1 MLELDKQFRKKEKEI
16 ESHVENRMGSYFSSN
31 CSKALRSRRDRLR
44 DSYDLR
50 FQNPRSTQR
59 AINTWKSKVAMPLAR
74 EAMLA
79 RRAIT
84 LANFKAEPLITL
96 TPQGDTPFENA
107 RLAQETLQSNYR
119 SGRFREKAF
128 NDMVSLCSKYGTSVL
143 CARWNSYQTEI
154 TKTVPKMWGNA
165 VVGYERSIVPVGR
178 AGCQNKHVS
187 MLNYFQD
194 ENVADPDDSDYRG
207 YIDRRRVSDIKN
219 MLDDDNYI
227 QDNVKDVLKKAEK
240 GMAESEYFHSETG
253 KDDKTMHA
261 VDVIYWW
268 GRLNIKGNEGDDTI
282 YYIEKIAGDRIVRI
296 EENPIDENL
305 TPISIFNFDRR
316 DEFWWGNVDAESVIP
331 MENYMTLILNMAADN
346 GLRAMQNWIFF
357 DKGMGF
363 NPTDL
368 NNQGKSGGFIPFE
381 RKMGESVKDLF
392 YQVQF
397 PDASNG
403 NFQFLSQEIKEAAAR
418 VSSKKDFQRRSTQG
432 GPQNDTATAALMMD
446 EMGDVQESYFLTQFS
461 WGLVDNAHKNLVLIQ
476 QYGPERFKIRP
487 GGSGAMPATELEK
500 YQIIGDYEFQA
511 HTSLTT
517 NKVVQ
522 ANKLLNLMTAIQNF
536 KGAGVDQT
544 WMNVNIAPVVRSWL
558 RQLELN
564 VNVDEVFPPESAM
577 PPQGPAMGGM
587 PPAIPGGIPGV
598 GTPAGQPPML
608 PGPPMA
614 PPAPAQMPAQMPAA
628 A

>member
-1 MLELDKQFRKKEKEI
+1 MLDLNKQFRKKEKEL
-16 ESHVENRMGSYFSSN
+16 ESHVENRMGSYFSSG
-31 CSKALRSRRDRLR
+31 CFKALRSRRERLR

-96 TPQGDTPFENA
+96 TPQGSTPFENA

-119 SGRFREKAF
+119 SGKFREKAF
-128 NDMVSLCSKYGTSVL
+128 NDAVSLCSKYGTSIL
-143 CARWNSYQTEI
+143 CAQWGTYQTEV
-154 TKTVPKMWGNA
+154 TKTLPKKWGSA
-165 VVGYERSIVPVGR
+165 IIGYERATVPVGR
-178 AGCQNKHVS
+178 PGCRNKHVS

-207 YIDRRRVSDIKN
+207 YIDRRRVSDVQN
-219 MLDDDNYI
+219 MVDDDNYI

-240 GMAESEYFHSETG
+240 GMIESEHYHSETG
-253 KDDKTMHA
+253 KDDKSMHA
-261 VDVIYWW
+261 VDIVYWW

-282 YYIEKIAGDRIVRI
+282 YYVEKIAGDRIVRI
-296 EENPIDENL
+296 EENPIDENI
-305 TPISIFNFDRR
+305 TPLSVFNFDRR
-316 DEFWWGNVDAESVIP
+316 DEYWWGNTDAESVIP
-331 MENYMTLILNMAADN
+331 MENYMTLILNMSADN
-346 GLRAMQNWIFF
+346 ALRAMQNWIFF
-357 DKGMGF
+357 DKGMNF
-363 NPTDL
+363 NPADL
-368 NNQGKSGGFIPFE
+368 NAQGKSGGFVPFE

-397 PDASNG
+397 PDAGNN

-418 VSSKKDFQRRSTQG
+418 VSSKKDFNRRASSG

-446 EMGDVQESYFLTQFS
+446 EMGDVQEAYFLTQFS
-461 WGLVDNAHKNLVLIQ
+461 WGLIDNAHKNLVLIQ
-476 QYGPERFKIRP
+476 QYGPEKFKVRP
-487 GGSGAMPATELEK
+487 NGGNQPATELEK
-500 YQIIGDYEFQA
+500 YQIIGDYDYQA

-544 WMNVNIAPVVRSWL
+544 WMSVQIAPIVRSWL

-577 PPQGPAMGGM
+577 PPQMPAMGGPM
-587 PPAIPGGIPGV
+587 MPGGIPGQA
-598 GTPAGQPPML
+598 GPGGQPPML
-608 PGPPMA
+608 PGPPAA
-614 PPAPAQMPAQMPAA
+614 PPAMAPAPMQAA